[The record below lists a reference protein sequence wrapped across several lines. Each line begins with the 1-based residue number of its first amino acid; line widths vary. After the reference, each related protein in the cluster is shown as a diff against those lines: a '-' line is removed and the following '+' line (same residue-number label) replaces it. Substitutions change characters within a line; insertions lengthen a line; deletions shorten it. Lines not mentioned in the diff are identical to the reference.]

1 MRQISLF
8 ALLLILL
15 SSIPLH
21 AGSLT
26 KPAPSQNGATSE
38 QEVLRDLET
47 ILDLW
52 RDGKYDDLFERTAGG
67 KDSRELF
74 TRKLVSAPRRPACC
88 WEKMQDT
95 QVSLKGEQVA
105 MVRARLGFE
114 GSIPG
119 TVFVTKRIKLNK
131 EGGLWTISQS
141 ELFSLANL
149 SKKRTVYKYLPI
161 RGK

>member
-1 MRQISLF
+1 MRRISLF

-15 SSIPLH
+15 STIPLQ
-21 AGSLT
+21 AESRT
-26 KPAPSQNGATSE
+26 KPAPNPKDTTSE
-38 QEVLRDLET
+38 QEALRDFET

-52 RDGKYDDLFERTAGG
+52 RDGKYDALFERTTGG

-88 WEKMQDT
+88 WEKMQDA
-95 QVSLKGEQVA
+95 QVSLKGERAA

-119 TVFVTKRIKLNK
+119 TVFATKRIKLSK
-131 EGGLWTISQS
+131 EGGFWAISQS
-141 ELFSLANL
+141 DLFSLADL
-149 SKKRTVYKYLPI
+149 SKKKTVYKYLPI
-161 RGK
+161 QGK

>member
-1 MRQISLF
+1 MRKISLF

-15 SSIPLH
+15 STIPLQ
-21 AGSLT
+21 AESRA

-38 QEVLRDLET
+38 QEVLRDFET

-52 RDGKYDDLFERTAGG
+52 RDGKYDALFERTAGG

-88 WEKMQDT
+88 WEKMQDA
-95 QVSLKGEQVA
+95 QVALKGERGA
-105 MVRARLGFE
+105 IVRARLGFE

-119 TVFVTKRIKLNK
+119 TVFVTKRIRLNK
-131 EGGLWTISQS
+131 EDGFWTITQS
-141 ELFSLANL
+141 DLFSLADL
-149 SKKRTVYKYLPI
+149 SKTKTVYKYLPI
-161 RGK
+161 QGK